1 MMVVCIHMKA
11 SHNARRLA
19 LLYAVCATI
28 WVLLSD
34 HLLLEWLGQ
43 TERLAQWKTLRS
55 LTFVAFSSLLL
66 YGLLRLQ
73 LNRLDNQ
80 LRIRR
85 KQENRLRQ
93 AAVVFDQ
100 TLEGVLISNTKNRI
114 VHVNPAFERI
124 TGYSAAEVLG
134 QTPQMFKSGR
144 HDRSFYEVVWDQL
157 QKADLWSGE
166 IWNRRKNGEIFP
178 QWQRICA
185 VRNELGML
193 THYVAIFSDVSAIK
207 QSQQELDY
215 LAHHDPLTGLPNRLL
230 FNERVQH
237 ALERYKHRQGGGC
250 VLFLDIDFFKDINES
265 LGHSVGDEVIKSVA
279 DRLKSI
285 GKGLTVARL
294 GGDEFALMCEDGNQ
308 AKRAASL
315 AEAALGALRDPIR
328 LAGSELFVNA
338 SIGISL
344 FPDDGTQLDQ
354 IIRNADSALFK
365 AKHSGRQTYAFY
377 TQELTLQARQRVEL
391 GAALRQALEL
401 DELRLHYQPIIDL
414 ASGRVLGVESLVRW
428 QHPGLGLVPPNVF
441 IPVAEESGLIAA
453 IDAWVLAHACRQMRA
468 WQQAGIHLDFI
479 AVNVSSRLFSRGEL
493 DQYVKDVLEETGL
506 QPRYLELE
514 VTESAVMDN
523 PDNAQSLLHRL
534 CSLGVR
540 LSIDDFGTG
549 YSSLLRLKNLPVH
562 KLKIDQGFVAG
573 LPQDD
578 DDAAITRAV
587 IALAHSLGLAVVA
600 EGIETPEQA
609 IFLRRH
615 GCGLGQGYWFG
626 RPVPAELLDWR
637 PRPLPKVVYNLQQSR

>member
-11 SHNARRLA
+11 SHNARCLA

-193 THYVAIFSDVSAIK
+193 THYVAIFSDVTAIK

-468 WQQAGIHLDFI
+468 WQHAGIHLDFI

-573 LPQDD
+573 LPEDD

-626 RPVPAELLDWR
+626 RPAPAELLDWR